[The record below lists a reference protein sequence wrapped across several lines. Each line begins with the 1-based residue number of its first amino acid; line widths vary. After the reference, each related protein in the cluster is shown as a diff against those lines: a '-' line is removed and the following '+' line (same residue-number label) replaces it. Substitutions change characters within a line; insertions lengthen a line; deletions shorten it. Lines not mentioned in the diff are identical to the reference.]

1 MDFFTQTPIITFIL
15 LILILI
21 SAFGFTVL
29 HNHGFSVQIND
40 KRYYSMVITK
50 YNRLFNLKGFIDLI
64 AEYKDDAEVHLY
76 VRPVKEYSPAA
87 GAEEEYKELQVI
99 LTIPFRNSK
108 EYRNFTKKAR
118 LEGNGVTVETCDFI
132 YGTCIT
138 NKPNLYYRTTP
149 ASLAVAFVKECEKNN
164 ITCYITEE

>member
-15 LILILI
+15 LIVILI
-21 SAFGFTVL
+21 GFIVFY
-29 HNHGFSVQIND
+29 NYGFSVKIND

-50 YNRLFNLKGFIDLI
+50 YNRLFNLKGFINLI

-76 VRPVKEYSPAA
+76 VRPVKEHSLAA
-87 GAEEEYKELQVI
+87 GVEEEYKELQVI
-99 LTIPFRNSK
+99 VTIPFRDSK
-108 EYRNFTKKAR
+108 EYRNFIKKAR
-118 LEGNGVTVETCDFI
+118 LEGTGVIVETCDFI

-138 NKPNLYYRTTP
+138 NKPNPCYRTVST
-149 ASLAVAFVKECEKNN
+149 SLTVAFVKECEKNN